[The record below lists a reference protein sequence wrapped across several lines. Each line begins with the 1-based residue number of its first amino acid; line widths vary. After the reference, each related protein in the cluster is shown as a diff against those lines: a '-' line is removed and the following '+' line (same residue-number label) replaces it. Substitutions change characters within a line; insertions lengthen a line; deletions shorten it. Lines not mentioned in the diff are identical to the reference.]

1 VSASMSINQP
11 GPPVMSWPRRRAFHA
26 RRAAPIEL
34 LEGEDVLEEQ
44 DAALPVSWR
53 RWTLVIQRARR

>member
-1 VSASMSINQP
+1 MAAEKGISRSPRSAD
-11 GPPVMSWPRRRAFHA
+11 R
-26 RRAAPIEL
+26 L